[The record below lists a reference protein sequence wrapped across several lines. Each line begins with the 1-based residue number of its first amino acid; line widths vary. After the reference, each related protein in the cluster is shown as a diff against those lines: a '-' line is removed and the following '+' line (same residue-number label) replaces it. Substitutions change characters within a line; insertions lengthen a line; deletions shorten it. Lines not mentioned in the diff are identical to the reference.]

1 MRREQPKTAA
11 ELRKFGFGMATPLTI
26 LGAATWWFNRP
37 SWPYLTGAAAVF
49 LVLGLLAPGVL
60 RVPEKLWMRF
70 AVILGTVMTF
80 LVLVVTFFVVFTP
93 MGIAMRLF
101 KKMPLE
107 LAPDPALPTYWQ
119 KVEAPSPYSR
129 PDKPY

>member
-1 MRREQPKTAA
+1 MRREKPKTAA
-11 ELRKFGFGMATPLTI
+11 ELRKFGFVMATPLAL
-26 LGAATWWFNRP
+26 LGGATWWLNRP
-37 SWPYLTGAAAVF
+37 SWPYLTGAAGVF
-49 LVLGLLAPGVL
+49 LVLALMAPGVL

-70 AVILGTVMTF
+70 AVILGTVMTL

-101 KKMPLE
+101 RKVPLE
-107 LAPDPALPTYWQ
+107 LAPDPSLATYWQ
-119 KVEAPSPYSR
+119 RVDTPSPYSR